1 MDISR
6 KTDYALRMLTD
17 LVRTPSG
24 VISVRS
30 AADGN
35 GVPYSFARSIQ
46 HDLSRAGIIE
56 SLRGSR
62 GGMRLMVDPASVT
75 LLQVVEAVQGPS
87 SVSACA
93 TSGPDGGVCPRAASC
108 CYNPIWAGAQEL
120 LGSYL
125 SSVTLAQVVAGEAR
139 PVVEERFTRPGGSG
153 CVSSVALRD
162 ARAQGA
168 PLPTI
173 DLETADVVRV

>member
-17 LVRTPSG
+17 LVRTPAG
-24 VISVRS
+24 VVSVRS

-62 GGMRLMVDPASVT
+62 GSG
-75 LLQVVEAVQGPS
+75 AVLGLSLRNLGPRWRR
-87 SVSACA
+87 VSAR
-93 TSGPDGGVCPRAASC
+93 G
-108 CYNPIWAGAQEL
+108 
-120 LGSYL
+120 
-125 SSVTLAQVVAGEAR
+125 
-139 PVVEERFTRPGGSG
+139 
-153 CVSSVALRD
+153 
-162 ARAQGA
+162 
-168 PLPTI
+168 
-173 DLETADVVRV
+173 